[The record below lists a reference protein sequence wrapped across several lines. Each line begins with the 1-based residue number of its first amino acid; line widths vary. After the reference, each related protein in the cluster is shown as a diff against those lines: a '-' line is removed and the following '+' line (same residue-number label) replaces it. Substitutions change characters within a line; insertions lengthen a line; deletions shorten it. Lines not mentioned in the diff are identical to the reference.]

1 VSPLAQWHRLV
12 RRLAHREA
20 GTSLALFR
28 AGIGAVVLGS
38 LLHMAWADAV
48 VPIWMD
54 RDYGGVMNLRPRGW
68 LGQHLDAARP
78 GVVWPLFWGAVTA
91 SAALMVGVGGRLTAL
106 ITLQLALA
114 LFDLAPG
121 TGGGHDK
128 LLTNALWLLVLAP
141 ATATLSV
148 DCRLR
153 TGAWQSDRPV
163 AAWVRYVAVVQLCLV
178 YGVTGI
184 QKLGAEWM
192 PWGGWSA
199 LYYSLL
205 LPSWARWDLT
215 WIAHVYPLTQLA
227 TVVTWL
233 WEVTF
238 PVVLLCFWFRAT
250 RGRPGRLRHVALKFD
265 LRSVYAAVGVCLHL
279 GIWATMNV
287 GPFSWAALAWY
298 VCLFHPDELAALAG
312 RVRARRDRA
321 AAAPAKPTG

>member
-1 VSPLAQWHRLV
+1 MSPLALWRRLV
-12 RRLAHREA
+12 RRLAHREP

-28 AGIGAVVLGS
+28 AGIALVVLGS

-48 VPIWMD
+48 VPIWLD
-54 RDYGGVMNLRPRGW
+54 HDFGGVMKLRPRGW
-68 LGQHLDAARP
+68 LGKHLDAARP
-78 GVVWPLFWGAVTA
+78 GVVWPLFWGTVAA
-91 SAALMVGVGGRLTAL
+91 SSALLVGLGGRLVAL
-106 ITLQLALA
+106 VTLQLLLV
-114 LFDLAPG
+114 LFELAPG

-141 ATATLSV
+141 ATATLSL

-153 TGAWQSDRPV
+153 TGAWTSARPV
-163 AAWVRYVAVVQLCLV
+163 AAWVRYVAIIQLCLV

-199 LYYSLL
+199 LYYSLM
-205 LPSWARWDLT
+205 LPSWARWDLA

-227 TVVTWL
+227 TAVTWL

-238 PVVLLCFWFRAT
+238 PVVLLAFWFRAT
-250 RGRPGRLRHVALKFD
+250 HDRAGRLRRLVLRFD
-265 LRSVYAAVGVCLHL
+265 LRALYAAVGVALHL

-298 VCLFHPDELAALAG
+298 ACLFHPDELAALAG
-312 RVRARRDRA
+312 RVCAWQGRRIDARAD
-321 AAAPAKPTG
+321 PTG